1 MTNEIT
7 QTTALATWGE
17 MAASAPLLA
26 ERGWALLAP
35 TGTGDGLLATVRGD
49 APPRIHPVS
58 FEIVDGQ
65 LLVFILRSAKLAD
78 LEQDGRYALHANI
91 DETAPSEF
99 MVRGVAH
106 EVTDAAARAAAAS
119 VWSFSVDDT
128 YRLFALDIATAAL
141 GERPTADAWPPIYS
155 RWSATSPAKP
165 FAETSGP

>member
-17 MAASAPLLA
+17 MAASAPVLA

-35 TGTGDGLLATVRGD
+35 TGTGDGLLATVRGG

-58 FEIVDGQ
+58 CEIVDGQ